1 MIMSYGR
8 TDWRNEMYIISAVI
22 ENERAKVALYDKEY
36 KLLAKKEGMKN
47 DAVKLCT
54 DIIFESGIKNS
65 DVDYI
70 GVVADSFDSV
80 AADLEKDLGIK
91 CLGAS
96 FISARAL
103 GEAYMT
109 NDVPFLVMLK
119 VDETIECGI
128 VIDKNIYSGVRGQG
142 VNVADMVVDFGG
154 YECSCGRRGC
164 FKAYSSNSGL
174 KRIAAESG
182 VANAEQLTHKEL
194 FAMNTPEAEHAKQLY
209 VAYLASG
216 ITNIINLFQPN
227 EMVLEGPFTEVGDE
241 LMAPM
246 TEAILREQYTHSMPH
261 KCNVRFSN
269 KEADTALLGGAL
281 LGR

>member
-1 MIMSYGR
+1 
-8 TDWRNEMYIISAVI
+8 MYIISAVI
-22 ENERAKVALYDKEY
+22 ESERAKVALYDKEY
-36 KLLAKKEGMKN
+36 KLLAKKEGIKN

-54 DIIFESGIKNS
+54 DIISESGIKNS

-142 VNVADMVVDFGG
+142 VNVADMVVNFGG

-164 FKAYSSNSGL
+164 FKVYSSNSGL